1 MSLIIKICG
10 VSSEDALDAAIA
22 AGADMVGLNF
32 FPPSPRAVTPAR
44 AAALAR
50 RAAGRIQ
57 TVALAVD
64 MDDAGFADILAAFKP
79 DWLQLHGSE
88 SVGRVADVRARFG
101 VPTMKAIGVRN
112 AGDLAGA
119 AAYRDVADRLVLDAK
134 PPEGAA
140 LPGGNGATFDW
151 RLIEAFVPGLP
162 YLLSGGLTADNVG
175 EAVRITRAPGVDV
188 SSGVETAPGRKDPAL
203 IAAFIAAARA
213 AEAAAPRQKE
223 GIVS

>member
-10 VSSEDALDAAIA
+10 ISSEAALDAAIA

-44 AAALAR
+44 AAALAA
-50 RAAGRIQ
+50 RAAGRVQ

-64 MDDAGFADILAAFKP
+64 MDDAGFAEILAAFRP

-88 SVGRVADVRARFG
+88 SAARVADVRARFG

-119 AAYRDVADRLVLDAK
+119 IAYRDAADRLVLDAK

-203 IAAFIAAARA
+203 IAAFVAAARA
-213 AEAAAPRQKE
+213 AEAAVPRQPQ
-223 GIVS
+223 GIAP